1 MTTPTYLAEVQVDAA
16 RGEIARIY
24 GEIRRLTGGP
34 LVAFVYRHLAT
45 LPGALEALWRSVAPL
60 LEKGE
65 LQTRAWDA
73 AARAWTSPVPDS
85 RNILGG
91 LGAPGT
97 AGACRV
103 IDAYNRGNPVNLAV
117 VSVIRAAAGSPAIP
131 AQAIPRTQRWT
142 PPDPLAPIIPIPAA
156 NDLDAKLLAQVDA
169 FGKRDR
175 AGEALLVPTLY
186 RHLSAWPALIDFAIQ
201 EVRPRLADGSFAAA
215 IDRFRLEIEQLAT
228 ELAQRHV
235 VPVEAVLATP
245 AVRNAFDRF
254 APVIPEMVV
263 VGHFLRRALDCP

>member
-1 MTTPTYLAEVQVDAA
+1 MTTQTYLAEVQVDAA
-16 RGEIARIY
+16 SGEIARIY

-60 LEKGE
+60 LERGE

-73 AARAWTSPVPDS
+73 AARAWTGPVPDS

-131 AQAIPRTQRWT
+131 TQTIPQTQRWT
-142 PPDPLAPIIPIPAA
+142 PPAPLAPIIPIPAA
-156 NDLDAKLLAQVDA
+156 NDLDVKLLAQVDA

-215 IDRFRLEIEQLAT
+215 IDRFRLEIEKLAT

-235 VPVEAVLATP
+235 VPVEPVLATP

>member
-1 MTTPTYLAEVQVDAA
+1 MTTPTYLAEVPVDAA
-16 RGEIARIY
+16 SGEIARIY

-60 LEKGE
+60 LERGE

-73 AARAWTSPVPDS
+73 AARAWAGPVLDS
-85 RNILGG
+85 RHILGG
-91 LGAPGT
+91 LGAPGM

-131 AQAIPRTQRWT
+131 AQTIPQTQRWT
-142 PPDPLAPIIPIPAA
+142 PPAPLAPIIPIPAA
-156 NDLDAKLLAQVDA
+156 NDLDVKLFAHVDA
-169 FGKRDR
+169 FGRRDST
-175 AGEALLVPTLY
+175 GQALLVPTLY
-186 RHLSAWPALIDFAIQ
+186 RHLSAWPALIEFAIQ